1 MTKFASRSPEWIDI
15 LPRFEEGAAPDHFRN
30 AISHIQRLE
39 NNGAR
44 LLGRESDQFE
54 RWRQACK
61 ELESHITSLGAS
73 QDRELATSLREFI
86 HSFEHHTERM
96 YQIVQGISANSEG
109 DTSVRQMLALFDL
122 VYKLSTYAIISTF
135 IPDKKPTSTL
145 WTSINLTT
153 GQHTRGGEYTE
164 PPVPRRYRA
173 AAKKVWR
180 TRRVS

>member
-15 LPRFEEGAAPDHFRN
+15 LPRFEEGATPDHFRN

-135 IPDKKPTSTL
+135 IPDKEPTPIL

-153 GQHTRGGEYTE
+153 GEHTRGGEYTE